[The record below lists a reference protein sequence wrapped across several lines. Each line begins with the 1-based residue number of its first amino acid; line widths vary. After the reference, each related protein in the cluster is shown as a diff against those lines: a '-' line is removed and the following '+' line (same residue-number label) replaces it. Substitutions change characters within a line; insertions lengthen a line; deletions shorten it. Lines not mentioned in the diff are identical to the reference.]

1 MWRTVALIALGV
13 ASAEDQHDLSR
24 PSWNLLLEASWNRLE
39 VEAHRTVARAA
50 AVPRAL
56 VIQIIKDVGRA
67 NPHSQKV

>member
-39 VEAHRTVARAA
+39 VDAHRAVARAA
-50 AVPRAL
+50 APAVPRVLQA
-56 VIQIIKDVGRA
+56 VGYHDTTKRT
-67 NPHSQKV
+67 VEL